1 MTKGKSYRR
10 LLSLLFIAG
19 ILIFAAA
26 TLTLGII
33 SEDIIDHRPLNAADV
48 QFSNW
53 LYAHHSPSLR
63 RAMFVATSLGSTATV
78 TCVAVGLGLYL
89 LWRRRLAWLSVL
101 GASLGGG
108 MLLNRLLK
116 YAFHR
121 PRPHFDDPILTLTS
135 YSFPS
140 GHTMAATA
148 LYGVI
153 AAYLLSR
160 TSNWSWRLIIIFVA
174 ATLIALVAFSRIYLG
189 AHYLTDVLAAMA
201 EGFAWLSLSL
211 TMVYSIR
218 SKATLC

>member
-1 MTKGKSYRR
+1 MTNEKFQMTNGKSYRR
-10 LLSLLFIAG
+10 LLSLLFLAG
-19 ILIFAAA
+19 IVVFVAT

-53 LYAHHSPSLR
+53 LYTHRSHSLT
-63 RAMFVATSLGSTATV
+63 RAMVVATSLGSTATV
-78 TCVAVGLGLYL
+78 TFVAVGLGLYL
-89 LWRRRLAWLSVL
+89 LWRRRLAWLSTL
-101 GASLGGG
+101 GAAVGGG

-121 PRPHFDDPILTLTS
+121 PRPQFDDPILMLTS

-153 AAYLLSR
+153 AAYFFAK
-160 TSNWSWRLIIIFVA
+160 TSSWAWRVIIILLA
-174 ATLIALVAFSRIYLG
+174 ASLIMLVGFSRIYLG
-189 AHYLTDVLAAMA
+189 AHYLSDV
-201 EGFAWLSLSL
+201 
-211 TMVYSIR
+211 
-218 SKATLC
+218 